1 MANKAK
7 RYDPAFKQM
16 VCKRLTSV
24 GEDRLTVAEAAQ
36 EFDVKPSTLYNW
48 LHNMHRIPDFAKN
61 VSEPPL
67 PSGITSIRQ
76 ALGIGLHCEDLG
88 LDSLEA
94 ELYCHQKGCTL
105 EEIKVFLKW
114 ADLFF
119 EDEQKLKQFPAGSA
133 RDVNEELQSTLKEYK
148 DELAKKDK
156 VIVEMTTELAIREK
170 IAGDPDLIKRLKG
183 QGAKVSKQ
191 DRQKVVEIVDTLRAD
206 PRLKATT
213 AAICKELGIA
223 CKTYYRWRNDPD
235 GEDKRATCERAPN
248 PRRLSPE
255 EQRVIVEKFNAPEVA
270 DKSITEAIY
279 YYLDRGEYY
288 GSESTVRR
296 IFRTFG
302 VSRSTQRDSIRTYR
316 QPSYH
321 PSESECEAKGPNEVW
336 TLDAISFQ
344 GQLEGEQYFVYVAVD
359 VYSRM
364 IVGYGVF
371 DTDNADN
378 AIAFLSE
385 TLDKHGIQSNQLV
398 LHSNNGPAMRAMDTL
413 AMLKARGVTVS
424 HSRPRVSNDNQ
435 SSDNFFAYMNIR
447 MGLDS
452 RRYESLE
459 ECALAVSKAVAQY
472 NNEHHHRGINFVTP
486 AERHA
491 GRDHEVMAKRK
502 ATLEQAKAQNP
513 NRWIKG
519 HVMNC
524 EPAGQQT
531 SNPAPCDAKE
541 KSVATDD
548 NGAN

>member
-1 MANKAK
+1 MVNKAK

-24 GEDRLTVAEAAQ
+24 GEDRLTVSEAAQ
-36 EFDVKPSTLYNW
+36 EFGVKPSTLYNW
-48 LHNMHRIPDFAKN
+48 LHTMYRIPESAKN

-76 ALGIGLHCEDLG
+76 ALGIGLHCEELG
-88 LDSLEA
+88 LDSPEA

-105 EEIKVFLKW
+105 EEVKAFLKW

-133 RDVNEELQSTLKEYK
+133 RDVNEALQSSLKEYK

-156 VIVEMTTELAIREK
+156 VIVEMITELAIREK
-170 IAGDPDLIKRLKG
+170 IAGDSELIKRLKG

-191 DRQKVVEIVDTLRAD
+191 DRQKVVEIVDSLRAD

-235 GEDKRATCERAPN
+235 GEDKRATCERTPN
-248 PRRLSPE
+248 PRSLSPE

-270 DKSITEAIY
+270 DKSITEAFY

-288 GSESTVRR
+288 ASESTIRR
-296 IFRTFG
+296 VLRAFG
-302 VSRSTQRDSIRTYR
+302 AEQSPRSDGICTYL
-316 QPSYH
+316 QPSYR
-321 PSESECEAKGPNEVW
+321 PSESEAKRPNEVW
-336 TLDAISFQ
+336 TLDVIPFQ
-344 GQLEGEQYFVYVAVD
+344 GRLAEEQYFVYVAVD
-359 VYSRM
+359 VYSRL
-364 IVGYGVF
+364 IVGYRVF
-371 DTDNADN
+371 AADNADN

-385 TLDKHGIQSNQLV
+385 TLDKHGIQPNQLV
-398 LHSNNGPAMRAMDTL
+398 LHSNNGPAMRAVDTL
-413 AMLKARGVTVS
+413 AMLKARGVTVLQ
-424 HSRPRVSNDNQ
+424 SRPREGNDNLP
-435 SSDNFFAYMNIR
+435 SDNFFASLNIH

-452 RRYESLE
+452 HCYESVE
-459 ECALAVSKAVAQY
+459 ECSKAVSKAVAHY
-472 NNEHHHRGINFVTP
+472 NNEHHRGINFVTP

-491 GRDHEVMAKRK
+491 GRDHEIMEKRK
-502 ATLEQAKAQNP
+502 AILEQAKAQNP

-531 SNPAPCDAKE
+531 SNPAPREAKE

>member
-1 MANKAK
+1 M
-7 RYDPAFKQM
+7 
-16 VCKRLTSV
+16 
-24 GEDRLTVAEAAQ
+24 
-36 EFDVKPSTLYNW
+36 
-48 LHNMHRIPDFAKN
+48 
-61 VSEPPL
+61 
-67 PSGITSIRQ
+67 
-76 ALGIGLHCEDLG
+76 
-88 LDSLEA
+88 
-94 ELYCHQKGCTL
+94 YCHQKGCTL
-105 EEIKVFLKW
+105 EEVKAFLKW

-133 RDVNEELQSTLKEYK
+133 RDVNEALQSSLKEYK

-170 IAGDPDLIKRLKG
+170 IAGDSELIKRLKG

-191 DRQKVVEIVDTLRAD
+191 DRQKVVEIVDSLRAD

-235 GEDKRATCERAPN
+235 GEDKRATCERTPN
-248 PRRLSPE
+248 PRSLSPE

-270 DKSITEAIY
+270 NKSITEAFY

-288 GSESTVRR
+288 ASESTIRR
-296 IFRTFG
+296 VLRAFG
-302 VSRSTQRDSIRTYR
+302 AEQSPRRDGICTYL
-316 QPSYH
+316 QPSYR
-321 PSESECEAKGPNEVW
+321 PSESEAKRPNEVW
-336 TLDAISFQ
+336 TLDVIPFQ
-344 GQLEGEQYFVYVAVD
+344 GRLAEEQYFVYVAVD
-359 VYSRM
+359 VYSRL
-364 IVGYGVF
+364 IVGYRVF
-371 DTDNADN
+371 AADNADN

-385 TLDKHGIQSNQLV
+385 TLDKHGIQPNQLV
-398 LHSNNGPAMRAMDTL
+398 LHSNNGPAMRAVDTL
-413 AMLKARGVTVS
+413 AMLKARGVTVLQS
-424 HSRPRVSNDNQ
+424 CPRESNDNQ
-435 SSDNFFAYMNIR
+435 PSDNFFASLNIH

-452 RRYESLE
+452 QCYESVE
-459 ECALAVSKAVAQY
+459 ECTKAVSKAVAHY
-472 NNEHHHRGINFVTP
+472 NNEHHRGINFVTP

-531 SNPAPCDAKE
+531 SNPAPREAKE

>member
-1 MANKAK
+1 MVNKAK

-24 GEDRLTVAEAAQ
+24 GEDRLTVSEAAQ
-36 EFDVKPSTLYNW
+36 EFGVKPSTLYNW
-48 LHNMHRIPDFAKN
+48 LHTMYRIPESAKN

-76 ALGIGLHCEDLG
+76 ALGIGLHCEELG
-88 LDSLEA
+88 LDSPEA

-105 EEIKVFLKW
+105 EEVKAFLKW

-133 RDVNEELQSTLKEYK
+133 RDVNEALQSSLKEYK

-170 IAGDPDLIKRLKG
+170 IAGDSELIKRLKG

-191 DRQKVVEIVDTLRAD
+191 DRQKVVEIVDSLRAD

-235 GEDKRATCERAPN
+235 GEDKRATCERTPN
-248 PRRLSPE
+248 PRSLSPE

-270 DKSITEAIY
+270 DKSITEAFY

-288 GSESTVRR
+288 ASESTIRR
-296 IFRTFG
+296 VLRAFG
-302 VSRSTQRDSIRTYR
+302 AEQSPRRDGICTYL
-316 QPSYH
+316 QPSYR
-321 PSESECEAKGPNEVW
+321 PSESEAKRPNEVW
-336 TLDAISFQ
+336 TLDVIPFQ
-344 GQLEGEQYFVYVAVD
+344 GRLAEEQYFVYVAVD
-359 VYSRM
+359 VYSRL
-364 IVGYGVF
+364 IVGYRVF
-371 DTDNADN
+371 AADNADN

-385 TLDKHGIQSNQLV
+385 TLDKHGIQPNQLV
-398 LHSNNGPAMRAMDTL
+398 LHSNNGPAMRAVDTL
-413 AMLKARGVTVS
+413 AMLKARGVTVLQ
-424 HSRPRVSNDNQ
+424 SRPRESNDNQ
-435 SSDNFFAYMNIR
+435 PSDNFFASLNIH

-452 RRYESLE
+452 QCYESVE
-459 ECALAVSKAVAQY
+459 ECTKAVSKAVAQY
-472 NNEHHHRGINFVTP
+472 NNEHHRGINFVTP

-513 NRWIKG
+513 NRLIKG

-531 SNPAPCDAKE
+531 SNPAPREAKE